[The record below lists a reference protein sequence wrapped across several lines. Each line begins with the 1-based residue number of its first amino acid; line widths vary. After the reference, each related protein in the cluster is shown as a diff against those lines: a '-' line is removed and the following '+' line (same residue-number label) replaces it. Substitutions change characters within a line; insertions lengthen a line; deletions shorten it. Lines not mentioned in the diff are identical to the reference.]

1 MWNGKLLKTEYLFEK
16 FQCTM
21 YSKILLQK
29 NIRNVYFFSGEKN
42 LKVSFSV
49 FQCRKDLL
57 FVHKLMRKEDI
68 HHLEKGLGTYSYTY
82 YLWLSRN
89 SCDAKRTVYKF

>member
-1 MWNGKLLKTEYLFEK
+1 MWNGKFLKTDYLFEK
-16 FQCTM
+16 FQCTV

-29 NIRNVYFFSGEKN
+29 KNRNLYFFSSEKN

-49 FQCRKDLL
+49 FQCRKDLP

-68 HHLEKGLGTYSYTY
+68 YHVEKGLGTY
-82 YLWLSRN
+82 LLFM
-89 SCDAKRTVYKF
+89 AL